1 MMYNQLFQEIA
12 RDNKNT
18 AFVEA
23 EDYRLN
29 YTFLHEIFGGKP
41 SKLFTFFCLGILG
54 VYYKGPGK

>member
-12 RDNKNT
+12 HDNKNT

-29 YTFLHEIFGGKP
+29 YTFLHEVFGGNP
-41 SKLFTFFCLGILG
+41 TKLFAFFCMRVLGI
-54 VYYKGPGK
+54 YYKGPSK